1 LSSPA
6 TPSPFRLREFGAAYL
21 LGAGHGASHWITGTF
36 FLLLPKIR
44 EEFGFSYAAIS
55 LIGTVYYAGSLATNL
70 VSGPVVDISGRRIV
84 FQVIALFLV
93 GLAMVGLGFT
103 GNIALIAVMA
113 LLIASANNLWHPAA
127 MSFLSSEYPANRAF
141 VLSIHGVG
149 SNVGEA
155 VGPLAAGFML
165 STLAFGWQKT
175 AIASAIPA
183 LTMAVVTLLVLLPKD
198 RPIGAGAARRGV
210 DARTYMRGMW
220 MLLRERAML
229 GLTIMAGFRSMAQS
243 GLKFFLPFYIVDVLN
258 LPYVYA
264 GFAMTALLL
273 GGMIAAPIAG
283 MYSDRVGRRAV
294 IMVSLCVS
302 SVIIVLLTAIGD
314 GKTFVFGIALLGFTM
329 LAIRPVIQG
338 WLMDIVPH
346 SLAGSAISV
355 MFSVQSVKS
364 AITPAL
370 GGLVAE
376 IYGLTAVFYMLAGI
390 LLLANLV
397 VFILPRHAAEP
408 TGTAP

>member
-1 LSSPA
+1 M
-6 TPSPFRLREFGAAYL
+6 REFGAAYL

-55 LIGTVYYAGSLATNL
+55 LIGTIYYAGSLATNL

-84 FQVIALFLV
+84 FQVIALFAV

-103 GNIALIAVMA
+103 GNIALIAMMA
-113 LLIASANNLWHPAA
+113 VLIAGANNLWHPAA

-141 VLSIHGVG
+141 VLSIHGLG
-149 SNVGEA
+149 SNIGEA

-175 AIASAIPA
+175 AIASAVPA
-183 LTMAVVTLLVLLPKD
+183 LTMAVVTLLILIPKD
-198 RPIGAGAARRGV
+198 RPIGTGTERRGI
-210 DARTYMRGMW
+210 DAKSYLRGMW
-220 MLLRERAML
+220 MLLRERALL

-264 GFAMTALLL
+264 GFAMTALLI

-294 IMVSLCVS
+294 ILASLTVS
-302 SVIIVLLTAIGD
+302 SVIIVLLTAIGE

-346 SLAGSAISV
+346 NFAGSAISV

-370 GGLVAE
+370 GGLIAE
-376 IYGLTAVFYMLAGI
+376 FYGLTAVFYMLAGI

-397 VFILPRHAAEP
+397 VFLLPRDGVDP
-408 TGTAP
+408 TRMAP